1 MKLINRYIRREIL
14 STFAAV
20 LLVLIAI
27 LLVQR
32 LAFYLNQV
40 INGSLSQSAVFSLLG
55 LQIVRF
61 ITELL
66 PLSFLLASI
75 LAFGRLYK
83 DSEMTAFYALGMPVK
98 RLYRILLQIG
108 FPLSFLILI
117 LNFWIVPEIAQI
129 QEIVL
134 KKAREE
140 AQLTILKPG
149 VFQQFAN
156 GQHTVYV
163 QSIDAENGALKNIF
177 IKSSTQKNN
186 SLFLTP
192 EEIKKLAEIPEE
204 EYVITLAKHGRQEID
219 ENNVRFIILENGS
232 RTTHSP
238 EYSEVTYFETLQLR
252 VDVDNSNS
260 WPKAIAWSTKD
271 ILDMIENPYMQREFQ
286 RRLSGPISIFL
297 LILIIPALSHS
308 KPRQG
313 RFNKLIIGVIFYV
326 FYFNFIGM
334 GLAWIT
340 SGKVPTIVGIWWV
353 HLLIFLFAFYIYRRY
368 NRSL

>member
-1 MKLINRYIRREIL
+1 MKLINHYIRREIL
-14 STFAAV
+14 TTFAAV

-40 INGSLSQSAVFSLLG
+40 LNGSLSQSAVLSLLG

-108 FPLSFLILI
+108 IPLSVLVLI

-149 VFQQFAN
+149 VFQQFARGKQTIYVKSINTNN
-156 GQHTVYV
+156 GV
-163 QSIDAENGALKNIF
+163 LKDIF
-177 IKSSTQKNN
+177 IKTNDHLN
-186 SLFLTP
+186 SH
-192 EEIKKLAEIPEE
+192 
-204 EYVITLAKHGRQEID
+204 VITLAKEGTQEID
-219 ENNVRFIILENGS
+219 EDNTRFVILKDGS
-232 RTTHSP
+232 RTTSRDD
-238 EYSEVTYFETLQLR
+238 YTEVVYFDTLRIRL
-252 VDVDNSNS
+252 DVDRSDT
-260 WPKAIAWSTKD
+260 WPKAIAWSAKD
-271 ILDMIENPYMQREFQ
+271 VLTGTTPDIKRELQ
-286 RRLSGPISIFL
+286 RRLSGSISIFL
-297 LILIIPALSHS
+297 LILLIPALSHS
-308 KPRQG
+308 RPRQG
-313 RFNKLIIGVIFYV
+313 RFNKLILGVIFYV
-326 FYFNFIGM
+326 FYFNLLGM
-334 GLAWIT
+334 GLAWIK
-340 SGKVPTIVGIWWV
+340 SGKVHPDLGIWWIHIIMFMV
-353 HLLIFLFAFYIYRRY
+353 AFYVYRRY

>member
-83 DSEMTAFYALGMPVK
+83 DSEMTALYALGMPVK

-108 FPLSFLILI
+108 IPLSFLVLI

-149 VFQQFAN
+149 VFQEFAS
-156 GQHTVYV
+156 GKHTIYV
-163 QSIDAENGALKNIF
+163 QSINGETGSLEKIF
-177 IKSSTQKNN
+177 IKSREANAAN
-186 SLFLTP
+186 
-192 EEIKKLAEIPEE
+192 
-204 EYVITLAKHGRQEID
+204 VITFADRGTQEID
-219 ENNVRFIILENGS
+219 ENNVRFVILENGS
-232 RTTHSP
+232 RTTKNA
-238 EYSEVTYFETLQLR
+238 EYAEVIYFDKLR
-252 VDVDNSNS
+252 IRLDVDRSDS
-260 WPKAIAWSTKD
+260 WPKAIAWSAKEVITGDTVLEK
-271 ILDMIENPYMQREFQ
+271 REFQ
-286 RRLSGPISIFL
+286 RRLSGPISIFM
-297 LILIIPALSHS
+297 LILLIPALSHS

-326 FYFNFIGM
+326 FYFNLLGM
-334 GLAWIT
+334 GLSWMK
-340 SGKVPTIVGIWWV
+340 SGKINPDLGLWWIHGV
-353 HLLIFLFAFYIYRRY
+353 MFLFAFLIYRRY

>member
-55 LQIVRF
+55 LQVVRF

-83 DSEMTAFYALGMPVK
+83 DSEMTALYALSMPVK

-108 FPLSFLILI
+108 IPLSFIILI

-129 QEIVL
+129 QEVVL

-149 VFQQFAN
+149 VFQQFAS
-156 GQHTVYV
+156 GKHTIYV
-163 QSIDAENGALKNIF
+163 QSINSQDGTLENIF
-177 IKSSTQKNN
+177 IKSKENDDSQ
-186 SLFLTP
+186 
-192 EEIKKLAEIPEE
+192 I
-204 EYVITLAKHGRQEID
+204 ITLANSGSQKID
-219 ENNVRFIILENGS
+219 ENNVRFIILEDGS
-232 RTTHSP
+232 RTTNNK
-238 EYSEVTYFETLQLR
+238 EFSEVVYFDTLHIRLDTDQS
-252 VDVDNSNS
+252 DS
-260 WPKAIAWSTKD
+260 WPKAISWSAKEVITGD
-271 ILDMIENPYMQREFQ
+271 SILEKRELQ
-286 RRLSGPISIFL
+286 RRLSGPISIFM
-297 LILIIPALSHS
+297 LILLIPALSHS

-313 RFNKLIIGVIFYV
+313 RFNKLIVGVIFYV
-326 FYFNFIGM
+326 FYFNLLGM
-334 GLAWIT
+334 GLSWMK
-340 SGKVPTIVGIWWV
+340 SGKVNPDIGLWWI
-353 HLLIFLFAFYIYRRY
+353 HLLMFLFAFYIYRRY

>member
-1 MKLINRYIRREIL
+1 MKLINRYIRREII

-20 LLVLIAI
+20 LIVLISI
-27 LLVQR
+27 LLAQR

-40 INGSLSQSAVFSLLG
+40 INGTLSQSAVLSLLG

-61 ITELL
+61 VTELL

-108 FPLSFLILI
+108 IPLSFLILI
-117 LNFWIVPEIAQI
+117 LNFWIVPEVATI
-129 QEIVL
+129 QESVL
-134 KKAREE
+134 KKARDE

-149 VFQQFAN
+149 IFQSFGD

-163 QSIDAENGALKNIF
+163 QKINAETGTLSNIF
-177 IKSSTQKNN
+177 IRTDDTN
-186 SLFLTP
+186 SFTP
-192 EEIKKLAEIPEE
+192 TFDEKFNIIEEDLPIGNQT
-204 EYVITLAKHGRQEID
+204 ITLAKTGSQEID
-219 ENNVRFIILENGS
+219 ENDIRYIILEDGS
-232 RTTHSP
+232 RTTVSD
-238 EYSEVTYFETLQLR
+238 EMTEITYFETLRLR
-252 VDVDNSNS
+252 LDAESS
-260 WPKAIAWSTKD
+260 LAWPKAIAWDVHT
-271 ILDMIENPYMQREFQ
+271 LFEYNTPYTQREIQ
-286 RRLSGPISIFL
+286 RRLAGPLSIFL

-313 RFNKLIIGVIFYV
+313 RYNKLILGVIFYV
-326 FYFNFIGM
+326 IYFNLIGI

-340 SGKVPTIVGIWWV
+340 SGKINPNLGIWWIQAI
-353 HLLIFLFAFYIYRRY
+353 IFVVAYFIYRRY

>member
-108 FPLSFLILI
+108 TPISIGVLA

-156 GQHTVYV
+156 GRHTVYV
-163 QSIDAENGALKNIF
+163 QSIDTENGALKNIF
-177 IKSSTQKNN
+177 IKSHTQKND
-186 SLFLTP
+186 SLFLTT
-192 EEIKKLAEIPEE
+192 EEIKKLAEKPEE
-204 EYVITLAKHGRQEID
+204 EYVITLAKYGKQEID
-219 ENNVRFIILENGS
+219 ENNVRFIILEKGS
-232 RTTHSP
+232 RTTYSP
-238 EYSEVTYFETLQLR
+238 EYSEVTYFDTLQLR
-252 VDVDNSNS
+252 IDVDNSNS

-271 ILDMIENPYMQREFQ
+271 ILGMIENPYMQREFQ

-340 SGKVPTIVGIWWV
+340 NGKIPVMLGIWWV
-353 HLLIFLFAFYIYRRY
+353 HLLMFLFAFYIYRRY

>member
-83 DSEMTAFYALGMPVK
+83 DSEMTALYALGMPVK

-108 FPLSFLILI
+108 IPLSFLVLI

-149 VFQQFAN
+149 VFQEFAR
-156 GQHTVYV
+156 GKHTIYV
-163 QSIDAENGALKNIF
+163 QSINGETGSLEKIF
-177 IKSSTQKNN
+177 IKSREGNDAK
-186 SLFLTP
+186 
-192 EEIKKLAEIPEE
+192 
-204 EYVITLAKHGRQEID
+204 VITFADKGTQEID
-219 ENNVRFIILENGS
+219 ENNVRFVILENGS
-232 RTTHSP
+232 RTTSNADYH
-238 EYSEVTYFETLQLR
+238 EVIYFDTLRIRL
-252 VDVDNSNS
+252 DVDRSDS
-260 WPKAIAWSTKD
+260 WPKAIAWSAKD
-271 ILDMIENPYMQREFQ
+271 VIFGDTVLEKRELQ
-286 RRLSGPISIFL
+286 RRLSGPISIFM
-297 LILIIPALSHS
+297 LILLIPALSHS

-313 RFNKLIIGVIFYV
+313 RFNKLILGVIFYV
-326 FYFNFIGM
+326 FYFNLLGM
-334 GLAWIT
+334 GLSWMK
-340 SGKVPTIVGIWWV
+340 SGKVNPDIGLWWI
-353 HLLIFLFAFYIYRRY
+353 HAIMFLFAFYIYRRY

>member
-1 MKLINRYIRREIL
+1 MKLINHYIRREIL
-14 STFAAV
+14 TTFAAV

-40 INGSLSQSAVFSLLG
+40 LNGSLSQSAVFSLLG

-83 DSEMTAFYALGMPVK
+83 DSEMTAFYALGIPVK

-108 FPLSFLILI
+108 IPLSFLILI

-149 VFQQFAN
+149 VFQQFARGKQTIYVKSINTKN
-156 GQHTVYV
+156 G
-163 QSIDAENGALKNIF
+163 SLEDIF
-177 IKSSTQKNN
+177 IKTNEGN
-186 SLFLTP
+186 DAHIVTF
-192 EEIKKLAEIPEE
+192 
-204 EYVITLAKHGRQEID
+204 AKEGTQEID
-219 ENNVRFIILENGS
+219 ENNTRFIILKEGS
-232 RTTHSP
+232 RTTSRGD
-238 EYSEVTYFETLQLR
+238 YSEVVHFDTLRIRL
-252 VDVDNSNS
+252 DVDRSDS
-260 WPKAIAWSTKD
+260 WPKAIAWSARDVLTRSEPEVK
-271 ILDMIENPYMQREFQ
+271 RELQ

-297 LILIIPALSHS
+297 LILLIPALSHS

-313 RFNKLIIGVIFYV
+313 RFNKLILGVIFYV
-326 FYFNFIGM
+326 FYFNLLGM
-334 GLAWIT
+334 GLAWIK
-340 SGKVPTIVGIWWV
+340 SGKVHPDLGIWWIHIIMFMV
-353 HLLIFLFAFYIYRRY
+353 AYYIYRRY

>member
-1 MKLINRYIRREIL
+1 MKLINRYIRREII
-14 STFAAV
+14 STFALV

-61 ITELL
+61 VTELL

-83 DSEMTAFYALGMPVK
+83 DSEMTALYALSMPVK

-108 FPLSFLILI
+108 IPLSLFLLI

-129 QEIVL
+129 QDVVL
-134 KKAREE
+134 KKARED

-149 VFQQFAN
+149 VFQKFAN
-156 GQHTVYV
+156 GKHTIYV
-163 QSIDAENGALKNIF
+163 QSIDTENGALRNIF
-177 IKSSTQKNN
+177 IKSNTDKKDDFALLTAEKSEETKKNN
-186 SLFLTP
+186 
-192 EEIKKLAEIPEE
+192 
-204 EYVITLAKHGRQEID
+204 EYVVTLAQRGTQEID
-219 ENNVRFIILENGS
+219 ENNVRFIILEQGS
-232 RTTHSP
+232 RTTYLE
-238 EYSEVTYFETLQLR
+238 EYAEVTYFETLRLR
-252 VDVDNSNS
+252 IDVDNSNS
-260 WPKAIAWSTKD
+260 WPSAISWSLGTLLQID
-271 ILDMIENPYMQREFQ
+271 NPYVTRELQ

-313 RFNKLIIGVIFYV
+313 RFNKLILGVIFYV

-340 SGKVPTIVGIWWV
+340 SGKIPASIGIWWV
-353 HLLIFLFAFYIYRRY
+353 HIVMFIFAFYIYRRY

>member
-1 MKLINRYIRREIL
+1 MKLIDRYIRREIL

-27 LLVQR
+27 LLTQR

-40 INGSLSQSAVFSLLG
+40 INGTLSQSAVFSLLG

-98 RLYRILLQIG
+98 RLYKILLQIG
-108 FPLSFLILI
+108 TPLSLLIFI
-117 LNFWIVPEIAQI
+117 LNFWIVPEVAQI
-129 QEIVL
+129 QEVVL
-134 KKAREE
+134 KKARED

-149 VFQQFAN
+149 VFQEFARGKHIVYTQKINTENGFLEGVFIKTNEAN
-156 GQHTVYV
+156 G
-163 QSIDAENGALKNIF
+163 SNI
-177 IKSSTQKNN
+177 
-186 SLFLTP
+186 
-192 EEIKKLAEIPEE
+192 
-204 EYVITLAKHGRQEID
+204 ITLADRGLQEID
-219 ENNVRFIILENGS
+219 ENNNRFIILENGS
-232 RTTHSP
+232 RTTQQADL
-238 EYSEVTYFETLQLR
+238 SEIIYFDTLRIRL
-252 VDVDNSNS
+252 DTSSSDS
-260 WPKAIAWSTKD
+260 WPKAIAWSAKD
-271 ILDMIENPYMQREFQ
+271 VIFGKSVLEKREFQ
-286 RRLSGPISIFL
+286 RRLSGSISIFI

-313 RFNKLIIGVIFYV
+313 RFNKLIFGVIFYV
-326 FYFNFIGM
+326 IYFNILGM
-334 GLAWIT
+334 GLSWMK
-340 SGKVPTIVGIWWV
+340 SGKIPPDIGLWGIQFIV
-353 HLLIFLFAFYIYRRY
+353 LLLAFYIYKRY

>member
-1 MKLINRYIRREIL
+1 MKLINRYIRREII

-20 LLVLIAI
+20 LIVLISI
-27 LLVQR
+27 LLAQR

-40 INGSLSQSAVFSLLG
+40 INGTLSQSAVLSLLG

-61 ITELL
+61 VTELL

-108 FPLSFLILI
+108 IPLSFLILI

-149 VFQQFAN
+149 VFQQFAK
-156 GQHTVYV
+156 GKQTIYV
-163 QSIDAENGALKNIF
+163 QNINTSNGNLENIF
-177 IKSSTQKNN
+177 IKTNEAN
-186 SLFLTP
+186 GHNT
-192 EEIKKLAEIPEE
+192 
-204 EYVITLAKHGRQEID
+204 VTVAKTGRQHID
-219 ENNVRFIILENGS
+219 EDNTRFVILNDGS
-232 RTTHSP
+232 RTTRNP
-238 EYSEVTYFETLQLR
+238 EYSEVVYFDSLR
-252 VDVDNSNS
+252 IRLDTDSTDN
-260 WPKAIAWSTKD
+260 WPKAIAWSAHQVITGTTPEDK
-271 ILDMIENPYMQREFQ
+271 RELQ
-286 RRLSGPISIFL
+286 RRLSGPLSIFL
-297 LILIIPALSHS
+297 LILLIPALSHS
-308 KPRQG
+308 KPREG

-326 FYFNFIGM
+326 FYFNFLGIG
-334 GLAWIT
+334 LSWIK
-340 SGKVPTIVGIWWV
+340 SGKVDPDLGIWWIQ
-353 HLLIFLFAFYIYRRY
+353 LIMFIFAFYVYRRY
-368 NRSL
+368 NKSL